1 MIDKRLIFILLIIS
15 QFTFSQI
22 KGIVKDSI
30 SGEPIPYVNIWVEN
44 ENIGT
49 TSEEDGT
56 FIINANE
63 EKKLVF
69 SALGYENKTVSL
81 SKGNKVVLKQK
92 EIQLKEVVIQS
103 RKETKEIEIGNS
115 EKIHHKQ
122 LSGDKPWIYAKLFPF
137 KHEYDDTPFVKKIIF
152 YSDSEINN
160 AKIKI
165 RIFEFNDTIPTEDML
180 QEDLIISVKKGMRK
194 NKIDVEKYNIRF
206 PEKGIVIGLEWLII
220 DENKFDFEYKDFKSN
235 NTIKV
240 TSYAPS
246 FILNY
251 FDEDNSFS
259 YSGGKW
265 SRRKRVDSKNNK
277 PWDNKLMTPA
287 INLILSN

>member
-1 MIDKRLIFILLIIS
+1 M
-15 QFTFSQI
+15 
-22 KGIVKDSI
+22 
-30 SGEPIPYVNIWVEN
+30 NIWVEN

-49 TSEEDGT
+49 TSKEDGT
-56 FIINANE
+56 FTINANE
-63 EKKLVF
+63 DKKLVF

-81 SKGNKVVLKQK
+81 SEGNKVVLKQK
-92 EIQLKEVVIQS
+92 EIQLKEVVLQS

-137 KHEYDDTPFVKKIIF
+137 KQEYGDTPFVKKIIF

-194 NKIDVEKYNIRF
+194 NKIDVEKHNIRF

-277 PWDNKLMTPA
+277 PWDNELMTPA